1 MDFGISEIFSSV
13 QGEGKYVGCRQLFI
27 RLIGCNMDCP
37 YCDTN
42 TLAHVKSVPC
52 LLEAVNG
59 YQGKLKL
66 ANPVKIEDVLPYIKY
81 RLHFPHHSVSITGGE
96 PLLFT
101 DFIRMLANEIK
112 SFNVPLFLETN
123 GTLPEQLKK
132 VIDIVDIISMDI
144 KLPSDVQKEYWQ
156 VHENFLRIAAQ
167 KDVYVKIV
175 VSHQSKEEDFIKA
188 IDIIKNINENILL
201 VLQPI
206 TPLGG
211 LQEAPPQKMLEWQD
225 LAMRTLRNVRV
236 IPQTHRLLNLR

>member
-52 LLEAVNG
+52 LLETVNA

-66 ANPVKIEDVLPYIKY
+66 ANPVKIGDVLPYIKY
-81 RLHFPHHSVSITGGE
+81 RLQFPHHSVSITGGE

-101 DFIRMLANEIK
+101 DFIRMLADEIK

-156 VHENFLRIAAQ
+156 AHENFLRVAAQ

>member
-27 RLIGCNMDCP
+27 RLIGCNMECP

-59 YQGKLKL
+59 YQEKLKL

-81 RLHFPHHSVSITGGE
+81 RLQFPHHSVSITGGE

-101 DFIRMLANEIK
+101 DFIRMLADEIK

-123 GTLPEQLKK
+123 GTLPEQLEK
-132 VIDIVDIISMDI
+132 VIDIVDIISMDM
-144 KLPSDVQKEYWQ
+144 KLPSDVQAEYWRE
-156 VHENFLRIAAQ
+156 HEEFLHIAAR

-175 VSHQSKEEDFIKA
+175 VSEQSTEADFIKA
-188 IDIIKNINENILL
+188 LDIIKHVDENILL

-206 TPLGG
+206 TPQGG
-211 LQEAPPQKMLEWQD
+211 LCAAPPQKMLDWQD
-225 LAMRTLRNVRV
+225 LALRTLKNVRV
-236 IPQTHRLLNLR
+236 IGQTHRLLDLR

>member
-59 YQGKLKL
+59 YQEKLKL
-66 ANPVKIEDVLPYIKY
+66 ANPVKIGDVLPYIKY
-81 RLHFPHHSVSITGGE
+81 RLQFPHHSVSITGGE

-101 DFIRMLANEIK
+101 DFIRMLADEIK

-132 VIDIVDIISMDI
+132 VIDIVDIISMDM

-156 VHENFLRIAAQ
+156 AHENFLRIAAQ

-211 LQEAPPQKMLEWQD
+211 LQDAPPQKMLEWQD

>member
-59 YQGKLKL
+59 YQGKLEL

-81 RLHFPHHSVSITGGE
+81 RLQFPHHSVSITGGE

-101 DFIRMLANEIK
+101 DFIRMLADEIK

-132 VIDIVDIISMDI
+132 VIDIVDIISMDM

-156 VHENFLRIAAQ
+156 AHENFLRIAAQ